1 MSVFLV
7 KYRWIE
13 VVGGLGGKA
22 RLKENSS
29 TLWKKDYSNSA
40 VAVSLH
46 CEMYCI
52 MQQVLNVVQ
61 TKSKGKVM
69 RTPLYYMSH

>member
-1 MSVFLV
+1 MSVFSV

-13 VVGGLGGKA
+13 VVGGLGGEA

-29 TLWKKDYSNSA
+29 TLWKKDYSESV

-46 CEMYCI
+46 CKTHCI
-52 MQQVLNVVQ
+52 MQQGLAQ
-61 TKSKGKVM
+61 I
-69 RTPLYYMSH
+69 